1 MFFRKKLL
9 SEADFAA
16 KFAKQLIKNNKGLKI
31 ISISGLEVKSEF
43 NEGKYQHFLNN
54 AYSEYIND
62 SKFIKKII
70 EKYVISASEM
80 FLPEELLDA
89 ERILPVIKDTRFL
102 KSLED
107 INADFEE
114 NHIYEFYNEELII
127 FYVEDRENSIHYISK
142 DDLEKINFSIKN
154 LREKALENL
163 SNDFE
168 MKRHGENGYYML
180 TVGGNYESSLIL
192 LDIWNHENFLVEGNI
207 VIGIPSRDV
216 LLITGNKDSM
226 NLHRLYDSVQNIN
239 ETRDHIVSDKIFEF
253 KNGKFI
259 VMELWVEPK
268 NSILYQLALGI
279 EAVSF
284 FLLL

>member
-259 VMELWVEPK
+259 VMEL
-268 NSILYQLALGI
+268 
-279 EAVSF
+279 
-284 FLLL
+284 